1 MEIENDTN
9 SQNFFRWMRK
19 VTDFEKLDETKWAA
33 EEQKPILFHFPE
45 KLLSFMSFAEYK
57 NGVKRNFSI
66 FCINKKHN
74 DFV

>member
-19 VTDFEKLDETKWAA
+19 VTDFEKLDKTKCVG
-33 EEQKPILFHFPE
+33 EEQKPIFFHFPE

-57 NGVKRNFSI
+57 YKWSQ
-66 FCINKKHN
+66 NKLFNLLHEQKTQ
-74 DFV
+74 